1 MQPKRYLYFYSFFFF
16 FFFLG
21 WDRLFRGRHTV
32 TFKCFSL
39 FHFCFSRSDEAVACA
54 AQEQEEK
61 KNVLSVDGVE
71 MKICLF
77 QNNNSTI
84 HPLLTTNRK
93 EEEECLFLFL
103 ERNIYLF

>member
-1 MQPKRYLYFYSFFFF
+1 MSQLRAPRKRKKKK
-16 FFFLG
+16 
-21 WDRLFRGRHTV
+21 
-32 TFKCFSL
+32 KCFE
-39 FHFCFSRSDEAVACA
+39 RG
-54 AQEQEEK
+54 
-61 KNVLSVDGVE
+61 GVE

>member
-1 MQPKRYLYFYSFFFF
+1 
-16 FFFLG
+16 
-21 WDRLFRGRHTV
+21 
-32 TFKCFSL
+32 
-39 FHFCFSRSDEAVACA
+39 
-54 AQEQEEK
+54 
-61 KNVLSVDGVE
+61 LSVDGVE